1 MRSIAVSLAI
11 LFLAAVTIQGEP
23 SQAPGREAFDRRM
36 FSPVALGTFGTT
48 SPEQFASLDDG
59 QKQALLGCHDVL
71 VALFRRLS
79 KREDFSEYL
88 TTELQKKYRTAADL
102 VAPETELAEVGLLD
116 WDFQG
121 GKTEI
126 QMRFFAAVYSEGNW
140 VLSNNTASFKKS
152 GSAWQIDKLD
162 LNQKEDR

>member
-1 MRSIAVSLAI
+1 MRSIARVLAI
-11 LFLAAVTIQGEP
+11 LFLASITIQSEP
-23 SQAPGREAFDRRM
+23 AQVPSREAFDRRM
-36 FSPVALGTFGTT
+36 FSRVTPGTFGT
-48 SPEQFASLDDG
+48 SPEQFVRLDDG
-59 QKQALLGCHDVL
+59 QKQALLACHDVL

-79 KREDFSEYL
+79 KGENFSEYL
-88 TTELQKKYRTAADL
+88 TTQLLKKYRTAADL
-102 VAPETELAEVGLLD
+102 VAPETELAEVGVLD

-126 QMRFFAAVYSEGNW
+126 QIHFFVALYSEGNW

-152 GSAWQIDKLD
+152 GSRWQIDKLE

>member
-1 MRSIAVSLAI
+1 MRSIAAVLAI
-11 LFLAAVTIQGEP
+11 LFLAAVTIQSQTG
-23 SQAPGREAFDRRM
+23 QAPSREAFDRRM
-36 FSPVALGTFGTT
+36 FSPVALGSFGRT

-59 QKQALLGCHDVL
+59 QKESLLACHDVL

-79 KREDFSEYL
+79 KGENFSEYL
-88 TTELQKKYRTAADL
+88 TTELLKKYRTGADL
-102 VAPETELAEVGLLD
+102 VAPETELEEVGVLD

-121 GKTEI
+121 GKSEI
-126 QMRFFAAVYSEGNW
+126 QIHFFATVYSEANW
-140 VLSNNTASFKKS
+140 ILSNNTASFKKS